1 MAPVHAVDRE
11 CRRDM
16 RLSPATLVCVLSIT
30 WAVTF
35 SAYSSFLHEYFRS
48 SSLDMALHSQIL
60 WNLWQGRFM
69 QTSFLSY
76 SFAGNH
82 FWPGLYLLAPIYHW
96 FHIHGV
102 LALQSFVVSSGAITS
117 YLLAKDITKSERW
130 GLSLALAYLLQP
142 TISIGVLF
150 DFHLELFSIP
160 CALFALLGLRRRK
173 AWFWPFML
181 LSWAFYE
188 VNILVWIM
196 LGLALSLSRHRRITG
211 GLIFASGFTYM
222 CAVYF
227 LIMPYFRGIT
237 DASLP
242 CWGRYSHLGENILE
256 AVCTIVIHP
265 ISSLTKSIS
274 FSEIKGL
281 RYLFAAFGFLSFFSI
296 KHFLPALPLLIALL
310 LSNWSVT
317 SDIRYGYVAPIIPF
331 IVLSAA
337 HGAAALNM
345 RGLAQKWRLTTRGP
359 IIVMVIS
366 IFIFFYFQIKKPFRK
381 HPFEIR
387 CNIAELRLAKGMI
400 ADGVSL
406 SADNHLGAHFANRR
420 ILVVTPS
427 TRYGDQSVEF
437 VFADLNETEFKDNEW
452 WDSMKQLIKG
462 EHYGPVFFT
471 NDVLLLKRG
480 IINPVLAE
488 QAVGRIIEMERLYKM
503 AK

>member
-1 MAPVHAVDRE
+1 MTTAQHVNGGCSRKKRFFSA
-11 CRRDM
+11 
-16 RLSPATLVCVLSIT
+16 LLVCELSIA
-30 WAVTF
+30 WAVVF

-60 WNLWQGRFM
+60 WNLGQGHFM
-69 QTSFLSY
+69 QTSFLPY

-82 FWPGLYLLAPIYHW
+82 FWPGLYLLVPIYYW
-96 FHIHGV
+96 FDIHGV
-102 LALQSFVVSSGAITS
+102 LALQSIIVSSGAFAT
-117 YLLAKDITKSERW
+117 YLLAKDITNSERW
-130 GLSLALAYLLQP
+130 GLALALAYLLQP

-265 ISSLTKSIS
+265 VISLTKSIS

-281 RYLFAAFGFLSFFSI
+281 RYIFAAFGFLSFFSF

-337 HGAAALNM
+337 HGAAALNK

-366 IFIFFYFQIKKPFRK
+366 IFILFYFQIKKPFRK

-462 EHYGPVFFT
+462 AHYGPVFFT
-471 NDVLLLKRG
+471 NDVLLLQRG